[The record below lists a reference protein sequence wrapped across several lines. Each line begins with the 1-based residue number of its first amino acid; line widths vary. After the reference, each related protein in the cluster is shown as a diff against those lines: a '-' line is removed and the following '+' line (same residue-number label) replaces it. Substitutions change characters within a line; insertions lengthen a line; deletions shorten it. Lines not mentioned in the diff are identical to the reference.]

1 MKRSNRIC
9 IWLIMMLVCV
19 LTACTEKPDFTDMG
33 MVSPTITAAG
43 TSSMG
48 GEEGQ
53 KPTVAPLKTYEI
65 QIYSINPDTMTKEA
79 VTALVLADS
88 ALTPELI
95 LEQVTD
101 AMEDEA
107 FYLDIREVTVEE
119 KSIIVSFGKGA
130 PPVENVGASVEAE
143 ILDAIGQSLLD
154 NLPDYSKVIFRIE
167 GGAYETGHITLGI
180 NEAYISR

>member
-1 MKRSNRIC
+1 MKRNSRIC
-9 IWLIMMLVCV
+9 IWLLMMLVCV
-19 LTACTEKPDFTDMG
+19 LTACTKKPNRQDSD
-33 MVSPTITAAG
+33 MVSPTITIAG
-43 TSSMG
+43 TTPIG
-48 GEEGQ
+48 GENGQ
-53 KPTVAPLKTYEI
+53 EPTVAPLKTYEI

-88 ALTPELI
+88 ELTPELI

-107 FYLDIREVTVEE
+107 FYLDIKEVTVEE
-119 KSIIVSFGKGA
+119 KAIIVNFGKDA
-130 PPVENVGASVEAE
+130 PPVENVGAGVEAE

-154 NLPDYSKVIFRIE
+154 NLPEYTKVIFRIE